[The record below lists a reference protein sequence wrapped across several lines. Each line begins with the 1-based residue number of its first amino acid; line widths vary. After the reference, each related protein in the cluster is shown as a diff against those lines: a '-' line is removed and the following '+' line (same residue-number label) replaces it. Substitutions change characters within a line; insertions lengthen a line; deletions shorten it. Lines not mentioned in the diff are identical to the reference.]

1 MSTQLLVI
9 LTVVEIVALVAVLA
23 LYVILITQRLH
34 SVAGILGQVAGGVSA
49 VQGDVA
55 LVGAGVNVIHQDA
68 GRIVVALDG
77 VKSLITTRDLV
88 KRVGGG
94 LTRYVTAVDRIL

>member
-1 MSTQLLVI
+1 MTLWWIGNAIFVLVVIPVVVVLLARLVKP
-9 LTVVEIVALVAVLA
+9 VVAIEK
-23 LYVILITQRLH
+23 H
-34 SVAGILGQVAGGVSA
+34 
-49 VQGDVA
+49 
-55 LVGAGVNVIHQDA
+55 VNVIHQDA

-77 VKSLITTRDLV
+77 VKGLITTRDLV

>member
-1 MSTQLLVI
+1 MILWWIGNAIFVLVVIPVVVVLLARLVKP
-9 LTVVEIVALVAVLA
+9 VVAIEKN
-23 LYVILITQRLH
+23 
-34 SVAGILGQVAGGVSA
+34 
-49 VQGDVA
+49 
-55 LVGAGVNVIHQDA
+55 VNVIHQDA

-77 VKSLITTRDLV
+77 VKGLITTRDLV

>member
-1 MSTQLLVI
+1 MTLWWIGNAIFVLVVIPVVLVLLVR
-9 LTVVEIVALVAVLA
+9 LVKPVVAIEKHVD
-23 LYVILITQRLH
+23 T
-34 SVAGILGQVAGGVSA
+34 
-49 VQGDVA
+49 
-55 LVGAGVNVIHQDA
+55 IHQDA

-77 VKSLITTRDLV
+77 VKSLVTTRDLV